1 MHKSRDFKVF
11 AHTNKKPSTI
21 SADGNFSFW
30 GLIEFKRVYQF
41 FEFRDL
47 LLSYQRPGV
56 TFAANGLTLTEQRQG
71 LHNSQDRS
79 GLYSAARIKEVYGE
93 NRKGYS
99 RINNLMRWFIS
110 KGLIERNKAAKV
122 YKLNRLPDELQDIYG
137 LYRAYK
143 QQINSADKPDRFF
156 ADLCNSQRIKDRI
169 KKQAYKIAREKKG
182 QTEKV
187 KFLRTVNR
195 IRQGGN
201 PQDSGKGASLGVS
214 LSGLG
219 INFSLATISREVDR
233 SKATA
238 YRYIESM
245 NKSGI
250 IKRKR
255 RYSKRLGPCTDLM
268 KWRGIGLYG
277 KLTSKVNGKQ
287 TASLFLRLQNDYTF
301 FY

>member
-1 MHKSRDFKVF
+1 MPRSRDSKVF
-11 AHTNKKPSTI
+11 AHNNKKPSTI
-21 SADGNFSFW
+21 SADGTFSYW
-30 GLIEFKRVYQF
+30 GLIEFKRAYQF

-56 TFAANGLTLTEQRQG
+56 TVADGLTLAEQRQE
-71 LHNSQDRS
+71 LYNSQDRS
-79 GLYSAARIKEVYGE
+79 GLYSAARIREVYGD

-99 RINNLMRWFIS
+99 RINSLMRWFIS

-143 QQINSADKPDRFF
+143 QQINSADKPERFF
-156 ADLCNSQRIKDRI
+156 ADLCNSHRIMARI
-169 KKQAYKIAREKKG
+169 KKQAYKIALSIENKAD
-182 QTEKV
+182 KV
-187 KFLRTVNR
+187 KFLRTVNQ

-201 PQDSGKGASLGVS
+201 PQDSGKGARLGVS

-250 IKRKR
+250 IERKR
-255 RYSKRLGPCTDLM
+255 RYSKPLGSCTDLM
-268 KWRGIGLYG
+268 KFRGPGLYG
-277 KLTSKVNGKQ
+277 KLTSKVNGKR
-287 TASLFLRLQNDYTF
+287 TVLLFERLQNDYTF